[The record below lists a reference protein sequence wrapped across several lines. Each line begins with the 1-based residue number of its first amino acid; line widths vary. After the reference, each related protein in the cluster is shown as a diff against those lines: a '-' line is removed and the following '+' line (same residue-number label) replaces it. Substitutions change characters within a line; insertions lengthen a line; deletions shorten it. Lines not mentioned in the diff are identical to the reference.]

1 MTISPDDILDYA
13 RQLATSE
20 NGCACSDEDPPE
32 PTPEQY
38 EYAKER
44 LSKEKVPALKTAGK
58 G

>member
-1 MTISPDDILDYA
+1 MIMPITEKEILDFA
-13 RQLATSE
+13 RQLAASE

-38 EYAKER
+38 EYAKEH
-44 LSKEKVPALKTAGK
+44 LVKESARNK